1 MKTLSIIA
9 LALLLYIQPVLA
21 IENKCVPVEKFEET
35 MKELRFA
42 KIFILKNQKVI
53 DNVWIQEKTGV
64 SILVRESNKDICVI
78 DIYDSLLYNNELL
91 RQMLG
96 TSI

>member
-1 MKTLSIIA
+1 MKILSILCLI
-9 LALLLYIQPVLA
+9 LLTWSSPILSQDK
-21 IENKCVPVEKFEET
+21 KCLPIEKFEET
-35 MKELRFA
+35 MKELRFI
-42 KIFILKNQKVI
+42 KIFVLKNQKVI
-53 DNVWIQEKTGV
+53 DNIWIQEKTGV

>member
-9 LALLLYIQPVLA
+9 LTFLLWIQPVLA
-21 IENKCVPVEKFEET
+21 IGNKCVSFEKFEET